1 MAGRHRPKGFKDFD
15 IDLGRTG
22 RAFNTTID
30 EIAMSYAKVWFIE
43 NDPEK
48 KEYSFNP
55 RQLQN
60 YSKYL
65 LGECMRLIE
74 EQGMSAGA
82 NIRSLQKIKQRFN
95 ILADQPDEER
105 RARRLAAM
113 QRDQTDNKKTC
124 PPCHGDCNQ
133 GRECPAHNRTA

>member
-1 MAGRHRPKGFKDFD
+1 MAGRHRPKKFLDFD

-22 RAFNTTID
+22 RAFNTTISD
-30 EIAMSYAKVWFIE
+30 IAQSYAKVWFIE

-48 KEYSFNP
+48 KEYSFSA

-65 LGECMRLIE
+65 LGECMRIIE
-74 EQGMSAGA
+74 EQGMGAGA

-95 ILADQPDEER
+95 ILEEQPDEER
-105 RARRLAAM
+105 RARRLAAK
-113 QRDQTDNKKTC
+113 DKVC

-133 GRECPAHNRTA
+133 GRECPARKRVDQ